1 MGGIDTIANPIRR
14 PLLEASGAFARAL
27 AALLCALALA
37 LGCLCAAPAVAF
49 ADDDDG
55 SDSSSAS
62 SRAAVTV
69 PTVLLELA
77 NVVDGEDPT
86 WSDAADA
93 QVSTWTPCRATGTL
107 PSNWAELDTYYY
119 AFTISPVESLEIYEE
134 SVAVTL
140 YDADGNE
147 LADLTDDAEID
158 YEDGVLTVAFDDLKS
173 AIEGE
178 TSGTVLETLTSG
190 NGDSDSDDADSDD
203 AEADDADADDADDAD
218 SDGSDD
224 EASDGSDYTVQLTYQ
239 TRLVV
244 GTATAG
250 QGGGAETSAYISYAE
265 TSSDSAIGRS
275 IESVATLYTWTLA
288 LSALD
293 SGSSDPLPGAVF
305 TIQNVDGEYVDL
317 NGTLT
322 GAAVQHETDK
332 TGFAQVTGLE
342 AGTYTVTEVSAPE
355 GYADIDV
362 FTVVISSSFDDGVAV
377 SLAVSGED
385 VQVTGID
392 GGSGLLTV
400 TVPYKPEPSSVTN
413 GELVTAQS
421 VDADNAAADAADAT
435 NASESLL
442 AKAGDT
448 LGIVLAV
455 LAVELV
461 IWLIVRAV
469 RRRRAKA
476 AAGGGA
482 GAAGGGAAKK

>member
-1 MGGIDTIANPIRR
+1 MDGKSTVANPTRR
-14 PLLEASGAFARAL
+14 PILQAAFAL
-27 AALLCALALA
+27 F
-37 LGCLCAAPAVAF
+37 CAAILFLASFCIAPAAAF
-49 ADDDDG
+49 ADDED
-55 SDSSSAS
+55 DSSGS
-62 SRAAVTV
+62 SSSENAAVTV

-77 NVVDGEDPT
+77 NVVDDEDPT
-86 WSDAADA
+86 WSNAADA
-93 QVSTWTPCRATGTL
+93 QVSAWTPCRATGTL

-158 YEDGVLTVAFDDLKS
+158 YEDGVLTVVFDDLKS

-190 NGDSDSDDADSDD
+190 DSGSDSDDAADSG
-203 AEADDADADDADDAD
+203 ADDADADSDAEAGADDSDAEGDADGND
-218 SDGSDD
+218 SDDA
-224 EASDGSDYTVQLTYQ
+224 ASDGSDYTVQLSYQ

-244 GTATAG
+244 GSASAG

-265 TSSDSAIGRS
+265 SSSDSAIGRS

-293 SGSSDPLPGAVF
+293 SDSSDPLSGAIF
-305 TIQNVDGEYVDL
+305 TIQTADGEYVDL

-342 AGTYTVTEVSAPE
+342 AGTYTVTEVSAPK
-355 GYADIDV
+355 GYASIDV
-362 FTVVISSSFDDGVAV
+362 FTIVISSSFDDGVAV

-400 TVPYKPEPSSVTN
+400 TVPYRLEPDSITDDEVAA
-413 GELVTAQS
+413 AQA
-421 VDADNAAADAADAT
+421 VDADDAADDAADAANT
-435 NASESLL
+435 SESLL

-448 LGIVLAV
+448 LGVVLAV
-455 LAVELV
+455 LGVELV
-461 IWLIVRAV
+461 IWLVVRAV
-469 RRRRAKA
+469 RRRKAKA
-476 AAGGGA
+476 AAGGG
-482 GAAGGGAAKK
+482 K